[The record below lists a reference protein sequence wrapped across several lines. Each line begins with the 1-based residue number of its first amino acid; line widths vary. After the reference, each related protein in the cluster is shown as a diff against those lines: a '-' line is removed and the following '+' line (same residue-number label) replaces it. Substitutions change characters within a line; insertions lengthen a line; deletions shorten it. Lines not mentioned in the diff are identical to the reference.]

1 MITDHDVYKIG
12 SLTRTHG
19 VRGEV
24 AFQFTDDVW
33 DRVEADYLFLRLDG
47 LLVPFFLE
55 EWRFHSDNV
64 ALLKVEDI
72 DSADDARRIV
82 GTEVYFPKDLTP
94 EDLDEE
100 ELEWQHFT
108 GFEVWQDDSLLGTV
122 TSVLDQTANVLLV
135 VTTPDDRELLI
146 PAHEDFVLEADHRQ
160 RRLLVSV
167 PEELL
172 NLNS

>member
-1 MITDHDVYKIG
+1 
-12 SLTRTHG
+12 
-19 VRGEV
+19 
-24 AFQFTDDVW
+24 
-33 DRVEADYLFLRLDG
+33 
-47 LLVPFFLE
+47 
-55 EWRFHSDNV
+55 
-64 ALLKVEDI
+64 
-72 DSADDARRIV
+72 
-82 GTEVYFPKDLTP
+82 
-94 EDLDEE
+94 
-100 ELEWQHFT
+100 
-108 GFEVWQDDSLLGTV
+108 LGTV